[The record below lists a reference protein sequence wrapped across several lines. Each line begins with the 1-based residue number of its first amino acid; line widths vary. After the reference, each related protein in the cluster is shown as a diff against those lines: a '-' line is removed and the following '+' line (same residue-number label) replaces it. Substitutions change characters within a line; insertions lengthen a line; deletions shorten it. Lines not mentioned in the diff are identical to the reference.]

1 MAKGKAASKN
11 NAALR
16 EKAQDVFFNGKKV
29 KPVKFI
35 GHGRKYM
42 AVQYDDNS
50 GIMAMGPDG
59 IPLAWGSISGAGADP
74 TEEATA
80 NA

>member
-1 MAKGKAASKN
+1 MSKGKTVSKN

-16 EKAQDVFFNGKKV
+16 EKAQEVLFNGKKV

-35 GHGRKYM
+35 GNGRKYI

-50 GIMAMGPDG
+50 GLMAMGPDSE
-59 IPLAWGSISGAGADP
+59 PLAWGSLSRAG
-74 TEEATA
+74 